1 MRHRPDRRYEKTGD
15 GLRKIRATVATPEEN
30 APRTIVFLCVAN
42 SARSQLAEAVARRI
56 APPGTMA
63 LSAGSNPWRVHPMA
77 IRVLA
82 EVGIDISGAR
92 SKGMGEIHIERA
104 DLVVT
109 LCAEEVCPLVP
120 AAVRRLHWPVEDP
133 AEAWGEEEMLV
144 RFRET
149 RDLLAGKIA
158 DLFGVSAEIGPAQN
172 A

>member
-1 MRHRPDRRYEKTGD
+1 M
-15 GLRKIRATVATPEEN
+15 ATPEEN

-42 SARSQLAEAVARRI
+42 SARSQLAEALARRI

-77 IRVLA
+77 IRALA

-92 SKGMGEIHIERA
+92 SKGMGEIHLERA

-109 LCAEEVCPLVP
+109 LCAEEVCPVVP
-120 AAVRRLHWPVEDP
+120 AAVRRLHWPIEDP

-149 RDLLAGKIA
+149 RDLLAEKIA
-158 DLFGVSAEIGPAQN
+158 DLFGVSAEIGPARN